1 MESRPEV
8 QIRSGT
14 ARSRV
19 GGEIADQSADLDIY
33 YEDMGDPN
41 DPAVLL
47 IMGLGAQLL
56 LWRNGFCEKLVNR
69 GLRVIRYDNRDVGLS
84 SKVTG
89 RHTGVPLA
97 PRMARSYLGLR
108 SPAVYTLEDMAD
120 DAAAVLDHLN
130 IDQAHVVGASM
141 GGMIAQVVAARYR
154 QRTRTLGVIFS
165 SNNQPLLPPPG
176 HRQLKALLQRPRDGT
191 REAII
196 ENSIRVSRIIGSP
209 GYPAPEERLRAEAAE
224 GYERS
229 YYPAGIGRHFAAV
242 LGSGSLLRFDRQIT
256 APTVVIHGRAD
267 KLMRPTGGRAIAR
280 AIRGARLVLIDGMG
294 HDLPEPLW
302 DDIVGEL
309 TTNFAQSTGPAR
321 SRAAAANSDRGDT
334 IG

>member
-1 MESRPEV
+1 ME
-8 QIRSGT
+8 IRTGI

-19 GGEIADQSADLDIY
+19 RGDIGPESGDIEIY

-41 DPAVLL
+41 NPAVLL

-56 LWRNGFCEKLVNR
+56 LWRKEFCEKLVNR

-120 DAAAVLDHLN
+120 DAAALLDHLD

-165 SNNQPLLPPPG
+165 S
-176 HRQLKALLQRPRDGT
+176 
-191 REAII
+191 
-196 ENSIRVSRIIGSP
+196 
-209 GYPAPEERLRAEAAE
+209 
-224 GYERS
+224 
-229 YYPAGIGRHFAAV
+229 
-242 LGSGSLLRFDRQIT
+242 
-256 APTVVIHGRAD
+256 
-267 KLMRPTGGRAIAR
+267 
-280 AIRGARLVLIDGMG
+280 
-294 HDLPEPLW
+294 
-302 DDIVGEL
+302 
-309 TTNFAQSTGPAR
+309 
-321 SRAAAANSDRGDT
+321 
-334 IG
+334 